1 MSGNHEGVRVHYV
14 FRRVSIVGAVIK
26 SPVEEHGNRIADC
39 AQLEPD
45 PVLADCVV
53 QIRLHRSF
61 NRILV
66 HCQKVIH
73 LARYEYF
80 FYLFEYCYFS
90 YYFYKYFWF
99 NKLL

>member
-80 FYLFEYCYFS
+80 FIYPKIRKQSQWQSQLQ
-90 YYFYKYFWF
+90 
-99 NKLL
+99 